1 LARKE
6 REIFAAIVKEQPKV
20 GPLPLVVG
28 HATADGPA
36 PSVANISPALV
47 NAERVKYE
55 RRKVLVSGSGGY
67 RGDNFVKEFAKFAKS
82 NPNFIRTSHFGQV
95 AVIIMKTP
103 FMASRLIKSVPVLDH
118 DAVGGLVSDAA
129 HGFCK
134 EGNSQLIITSTY
146 EPVHLKCCVPVLI
159 TYSNGGTEQHYQLHF
174 FALFLG
180 FAEECQRREIVL
192 TDDMLAN
199 VSLEDF
205 PVPEECSSGYLK
217 VVDFSLAERNGFISA
232 FVEFWRHWEPNGRT
246 VAELRK
252 IGSKL
257 LKGCVQHFRN
267 QIARVKK
274 ISGVV
279 DPSQTDVFENYAKK
293 LLKCT
298 SVPEFTAHA
307 NEFIRTF
314 PKAESWIRWWMH
326 PPHARMLFPCYR
338 IMDLELWNSL
348 PGTKN
353 PEEAMHWKLYAAL
366 GRHLALLEG
375 LKALVAFAEYYRTQF
390 EAKRR
395 RFPSISFNARQY

>member
-1 LARKE
+1 MEWDGWPDGDFSALFSMRYVEKNDNLHVHWATRPLGGRGGTTHAESWQDGKLTQRQCQGVLECDDDECSE

-47 NAERVKYE
+47 NTERVKYE
-55 RRKVLVSGSGGY
+55 RRKVLVPGSGGY

-95 AVIIMKTP
+95 AVIIMQTP

-129 HGFCK
+129 HGFWK

-146 EPVHLKCCVPVLI
+146 EPVHLKCWVPVLI

-174 FALFLG
+174 FELFLG

-205 PVPEECSSGYLK
+205 LCPKNAHLGIY
-217 VVDFSLAERNGFISA
+217 R
-232 FVEFWRHWEPNGRT
+232 WW
-246 VAELRK
+246 
-252 IGSKL
+252 
-257 LKGCVQHFRN
+257 
-267 QIARVKK
+267 
-274 ISGVV
+274 
-279 DPSQTDVFENYAKK
+279 
-293 LLKCT
+293 T
-298 SVPEFTAHA
+298 SV
-307 NEFIRTF
+307 
-314 PKAESWIRWWMH
+314 
-326 PPHARMLFPCYR
+326 
-338 IMDLELWNSL
+338 
-348 PGTKN
+348 
-353 PEEAMHWKLYAAL
+353 
-366 GRHLALLEG
+366 
-375 LKALVAFAEYYRTQF
+375 
-390 EAKRR
+390 
-395 RFPSISFNARQY
+395 